1 MPVHD
6 WTRIE
11 AGIFHA
17 FHNAWIA
24 DLQEALNGGLL
35 PRGYYALGEQHAGR
49 PVTDLLTLHASPA
62 EMAPLPPPPDTGGI
76 AVADA
81 PPRVQRRQT
90 IDPAALARRRSL
102 AIRHVSGHRL

>member
-6 WTRIE
+6 WMLVD

-24 DLQEALNGGLL
+24 HLQGALNSGLL
-35 PRGYYALGEQHAGR
+35 PQGYYALGEQHVGR
-49 PVTDLLTLHASPA
+49 PITDILTLHASPGDGGL
-62 EMAPLPPPPDTGGI
+62 PLPLPPDTGGT
-76 AVADA
+76 AVTEA

-90 IDPAALARRRSL
+90 IEPAALARRRS
-102 AIRHVSGHRL
+102 